1 MKQNLSLKSN
11 HIYGIIINEVRM
23 KIISIFNQKGG
34 VGKTTTVINL
44 ASALACEGK
53 EVLVLDMDPQ
63 GNASSGL
70 GLDKN
75 EGVGS
80 YDLLID
86 RASYKEVKRPTNYPN
101 LHAICANNDLAGIE
115 IELAQMG
122 DWHDIL
128 KEKLEAVEDVDFILI
143 DSPPSLGILSLM
155 SLIAS
160 HSILIP
166 VQCEYYALEGVSS
179 LLNTIKSIKRSFNPN
194 LYIEGILCTMFD
206 GRTNLSNDTVSQVR
220 KAFKSYVYNTLIPR
234 NVRLSEAP
242 SRSMSIFE
250 YDARSEGA
258 KAYVG
263 FTKEFLKKQKSE
275 VKLNG

>member
-1 MKQNLSLKSN
+1 MKEGDVLTKV
-11 HIYGIIINEVRM
+11 ITV
-23 KIISIFNQKGG
+23 FNQKGG

-115 IELAQMG
+115 LELAQMG

-166 VQCEYYALEGVSS
+166 VQCEYYALEGVGQ
-179 LLNTIKSIKRSFNPN
+179 LLDTIHLVKDNFNPA
-194 LYIEGILCTMFD
+194 LTVEGVVMTMFD
-206 GRTNLSNDTVSQVR
+206 GRTNLSIQVVEEV
-220 KAFKSYVYNTLIPR
+220 KDVFENLVYNTTIPR
-234 NVRLSEAP
+234 NVRLAEAP
-242 SRSMSIFE
+242 SYGLDIFS
-250 YDARSEGA
+250 YDNKSKGA
-258 KAYVG
+258 KSYQELA
-263 FTKEFLKKQKSE
+263 KEFLKHQDREGK
-275 VKLNG
+275 